1 MTFECA
7 DCGETVPF
15 DPVPDILDE
24 DVCRPCASQR
34 APTDTRWGVTD

>member
-7 DCGETVPF
+7 DCRETVPF
-15 DPVPDILDE
+15 DPVPEFDE

-34 APTDTRWGVTD
+34 PSTDTRWGVTD